1 MFKRLIACVF
11 LLLLV
16 GNAHA
21 TGRDYII
28 ERAYFED
35 RSNALTLDQVKTKP
49 VIKYDSML
57 SKGYSRSTFWMR
69 LKVAPVDQAFKVS
82 EYGRQLMVRIM
93 PIYLDEIQI
102 YDPLDK
108 SGKAR
113 LVGDRQDFSQSEH
126 QSLSYNFLIPA
137 SDQPR
142 YVWLRLKT
150 ASTNWLHVQ
159 VLEVQDAFN
168 HDQLYEF
175 LTVLLFATLTM
186 LLIWAALQWIATR
199 ERIIGA
205 FILRQAVFIFFFA
218 SYAGYFRLFLS
229 GAFAPA
235 SLDMTLSVLILLAT
249 FTGVYFH
256 AEFFRDYQISNWAKW
271 PFKTMLLLFPAEVFL
286 LGVGHL
292 SLALQIN
299 MLVVLLLPLYMMILV
314 LFAIPWQKLSDNV
327 MVMPRWLLILFHVV
341 FLFIGALVA
350 LPSLGLMQGNE
361 MATQSVLLHG
371 FVTGVILMSMLI
383 YRSKRMYQ
391 RQVVDIAIASQ
402 NAKNEK
408 IKREEDQR
416 FMEML
421 SHEFKNSLA
430 ILRMAVGSGDETTK
444 KTRYA
449 DQAIESMDEV
459 LNRLGLVQG
468 MEDKQIK
475 IMQQQFAL
483 LPLLENAVAG
493 SKSPE
498 RLLVSCDA
506 GIKIDSD
513 PQLLKIMVAN
523 LMDNAIKYGEP
534 KAIIKVA
541 VLPSAKIGFVDL
553 QVTNLPGKGGMP
565 DANMVFKKYYRASWA
580 HEKMGSGLGLYLIKQ
595 FSSMLD
601 IELSYEPTA
610 TQVIF
615 KLCLKQSA

>member
-1 MFKRLIACVF
+1 MLKRFIACV
-11 LLLLV
+11 LLMLLV
-16 GNAHA
+16 GVASA
-21 TGRDYII
+21 APRDYII
-28 ERAYFED
+28 ERSYVED
-35 RSNALTLDQVKTKP
+35 ASNALSLEQIRTQPVVAFKT
-49 VIKYDSML
+49 ML
-57 SKGYSRSTFWMR
+57 SKGYSPSTFWIR
-69 LKVAPVDQAFKVS
+69 LKVAPVDEHFKAS
-82 EYGRQLMVRIM
+82 EYGQRLMVRIM
-93 PIYLDEIQI
+93 PTYLDTIQI
-102 YDPLDK
+102 YDPLDR
-108 SGKAR
+108 SGVAR
-113 LVGDRQDFSQSEH
+113 LVGDRQAFALSEH
-126 QSLSYNFLIPA
+126 QSLSYNYLIPT

-150 ASTNWLHVQ
+150 TSTNWLHVR
-159 VLEVQDAFN
+159 VLEVKDAMQY
-168 HDQLYEF
+168 DRIYE
-175 LTVLLFATLTM
+175 LGTALLFAILFI
-186 LLIWAALQWIATR
+186 LLIWAMLQWLVTR

-205 FILRQAVFIFFFA
+205 FIIRQSVFILFFA
-218 SYAGYFRLFLS
+218 SYAGYFRLMLS
-229 GAFAPA
+229 DSFAPET
-235 SLDMTLSVLILLAT
+235 LDMTLSALVLLAT
-249 FTGVYFH
+249 FTGIYFH

-271 PFKTMLLLFPAEVFL
+271 PFKTMLLLFAVEVFL

-292 SLALQIN
+292 SQALQMN
-299 MLVVLLLPLYMMILV
+299 MLVVLLLPLHMMILV
-314 LFAIPWQKLSDNV
+314 LFAIPWQKLSDSV
-327 MVMPRWLLILFHVV
+327 MVMPRWLLTLFHVV
-341 FLFIGALVA
+341 FLFIGALAA

-444 KTRYA
+444 KARYA
-449 DQAIESMDEV
+449 DQAIKSMDEV

-475 IMQQQFAL
+475 MTQQQFAL
-483 LPLLENAVAG
+483 LPLLESAVAC
-493 SKSPE
+493 SKAPE
-498 RLLVSCDA
+498 RLKLSCDA
-506 GIKIDSD
+506 GIKIHSD

-523 LMDNAIKYGEP
+523 LMDNAIKYGDP
-534 KAIIKVA
+534 KAMIKMA
-541 VLPSAKIGFVDL
+541 VQPSAKLGFVDL

-601 IELSYEPTA
+601 IELSYVPTS
-610 TQVIF
+610 TEVTF
-615 KLCLKQSA
+615 NLCLKELA

>member
-1 MFKRLIACVF
+1 MFKRFIACVF
-11 LLLLV
+11 LLMLV
-16 GNAHA
+16 GNASA
-21 TGRDYII
+21 NGRDYII

-35 RSNALTLDQVKTKP
+35 SSNALTLDQVKTKP

-69 LKVAPVDQAFKVS
+69 LKVAPVDQAFKLS

-93 PIYLDEIQI
+93 PTYLDEIQI

-159 VLEVQDAFN
+159 VLEVQDAVHN
-168 HDQLYEF
+168 DQLYE
-175 LTVLLFATLTM
+175 LVTVLLFAILLI
-186 LLIWAALQWIATR
+186 LLIWATLQWIATR

-205 FILRQAVFIFFFA
+205 FILRQSVFVIFFA

-229 GAFAPA
+229 DSFAPET
-235 SLDMTLSVLILLAT
+235 LDMTLSALVLLAT
-249 FTGVYFH
+249 FTGIYFH
-256 AEFFRDYQISNWAKW
+256 AEFFRDYQISTWAKW
-271 PFKTMLLLFPAEVFL
+271 PFKLMLLLFPLEVFL
-286 LGVGHL
+286 AGVGHL

-299 MLVVLLLPLYMMILV
+299 MLAVLLLPAHMMVLV
-314 LFAIPWQKLSDNV
+314 LFAIPWQKLGDSV
-327 MVMPRWLLILFHVV
+327 LVMPRTLLIVFHLS
-341 FLFIGALVA
+341 FLLISGLAA
-350 LPSLGLMQGNE
+350 LPSLGILQGNE
-361 MATQSVLLHG
+361 LATQSVLLHG
-371 FVTGVILMSMLI
+371 FITGVVLMTMLI
-383 YRSKRMYQ
+383 YRSRRIYQ
-391 RQVVDIAIASQ
+391 KQVIDIAVASQ

-408 IKREEDQR
+408 LKREEDQR

-444 KTRYA
+444 KARYA

-483 LPLLENAVAG
+483 LPLLESAVAG
-493 SKSPE
+493 SKAPE
-498 RLLVSCDA
+498 RLELSCDA

-523 LMDNAIKYGEP
+523 LMDNAIKYGDP
-534 KAIIKVA
+534 KAMIKVA
-541 VLPSAKIGFVDL
+541 VQPSAKLGFVDL

-565 DANMVFKKYYRASWA
+565 DANLVFKKYYRASWA

-601 IELSYEPTA
+601 IELSYAPTA
-610 TQVIF
+610 TEVTF
-615 KLCLKQSA
+615 NLCLKQSA